1 MKARTIL
8 ITTVA
13 VLLLAPTVLVAQG
26 FPGGHGG
33 QGPGG
38 FGDDGLRFFERMLP
52 RMAEHLG
59 LTDEQQE
66 EIGSILDT
74 ALPEI
79 RGYIED
85 LAVAREAYH
94 QENDPENFDETVFRA
109 FAESQVPTQ
118 IELKVAIAKTHA
130 AIYLVLTP
138 EQREQLGEMK
148 DRLHH
153 RAGRRRS
160 PGAR

>member
-26 FPGGHGG
+26 FPGGRGG

-38 FGDDGLRFFERMLP
+38 FGVDGLRFFERMLP
-52 RMAEHLG
+52 RMAERLG

-66 EIGSILDT
+66 EIRSILET
-74 ALPEI
+74 AQPEI
-79 RGYIED
+79 RGYVED
-85 LAVAREAYH
+85 LAAAREAYRLDN
-94 QENDPENFDETVFRA
+94 EPGDFDESTFRI
-109 FAESQVPTQ
+109 FAESQTPTE

-160 PGAR
+160 PGAH